1 MILRTHFCFS
11 SFPIDFGAL
20 GLLVTAIVAVVLY
33 PAAWEPHSIVMTAG
47 VVILA
52 TFILLLEGRFMDKN
66 PLGMRAHLRNVVTR
80 NFNILRFVW
89 GRGLLYIVAGILNIG
104 QTWLI
109 TVVSGG
115 IMVLIGVLSVANG
128 IHCSRKFSVL
138 RNALTDDSFLLLLFT
153 YYDTNSDG
161 YLEAHQF
168 ARLLSALGMELDD
181 RYTLKAFNVIDSR
194 GKRKINFDD
203 FSNWWHEGFVQRGRK
218 DDASEL
224 V

>member
-1 MILRTHFCFS
+1 
-11 SFPIDFGAL
+11 
-20 GLLVTAIVAVVLY
+20 
-33 PAAWEPHSIVMTAG
+33 
-47 VVILA
+47 
-52 TFILLLEGRFMDKN
+52 MDKN
-66 PLGMRAHLRNVVTR
+66 PLGMRAHLRNIVTR

-89 GRGLLYIVAGILNIG
+89 GRGLLYIVAGVLNIA
-104 QTWLI
+104 QTWLMTMI
-109 TVVSGG
+109 SGAV
-115 IMVLIGVLSVANG
+115 MVAIGALSILIG

-153 YYDTNSDG
+153 YYDANSDG

-194 GKRKINFDD
+194 GKRKITFDD
-203 FSNWWHEGFVQRGRK
+203 FSNWWHGGFVQRGRK
-218 DDASEL
+218 DDGAEL